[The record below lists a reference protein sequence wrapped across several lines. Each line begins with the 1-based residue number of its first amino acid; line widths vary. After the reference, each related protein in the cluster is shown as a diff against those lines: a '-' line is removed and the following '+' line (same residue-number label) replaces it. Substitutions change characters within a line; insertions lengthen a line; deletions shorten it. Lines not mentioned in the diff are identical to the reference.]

1 MSPQLAIPI
10 TAPPRWLFVD
20 LNSYFASVEQQE
32 RPYLRGK
39 PVIVV
44 PLMSDHTCAIAASQE
59 AKKFGIKTGT
69 NVGEAKRMCPEL
81 ILVEASHERYV
92 EYHEKIKDEVELHW
106 PIQVVGSID
115 EVGLLLDD
123 KRANEASALDI
134 ARRIKAG
141 LRKNVGE
148 VITCSIGIAPN
159 RYLAKVAS
167 DLTKPDGLEV
177 IRLEDMPGRLANLK
191 LTDLPGIGR
200 RMEPRLHDCKV
211 STFLD
216 LWNASPAVLHQ
227 AWGGVGGERF
237 WRHLHGGELDGDFD
251 DMENVPPKSIGH
263 SHVLSPEF
271 RNPPEAMIVA
281 QRLLLKTASRLRRVK
296 HRASELYLSLRTEN
310 GAKGKAHMKF
320 SSVSDSYAL
329 TKSLEVLWERAL
341 GQLPG
346 HRIKKIGV
354 TLMDLESNEQPVQLD
369 LFSMMGGSVSG
380 DVERRNR
387 LSKIMDDINQDFGRD
402 SIALGFAPDLVKTFS
417 GTKIA
422 FTRIPDLKEF
432 KE

>member
-1 MSPQLAIPI
+1 MSVPPPFP
-10 TAPPRWLFVD
+10 PPRWLFVD

-44 PLMSDHTCAIAASQE
+44 PMMSDHTCAIAASAE
-59 AKKFGIKTGT
+59 AKKFKIKTGT
-69 NVGEAKRMCPEL
+69 NVGEAKRMCPGL

-92 EYHEKIKDEVELHW
+92 DYHERIKEEVELHW

-123 KRANEASALDI
+123 KRANEESALDI

-141 LRKNVGE
+141 LHKNVGV
-148 VITCSIGIAPN
+148 VINCSIGIAPN

-177 IRLEDMPGRLANLK
+177 IRMQDMPGRLAHLS

-200 RMEPRLHDCKV
+200 RMEPRLLKGGIK
-211 STFLD
+211 TFLD
-216 LWNASPAVLHQ
+216 LWNAPPQVLHQ
-227 AWGGVGGERF
+227 IWGGVGGERF
-237 WRHLHGGELDGDFD
+237 WQHLHGGDLDGDFD
-251 DMENVPPKSIGH
+251 DLENAPPKSIGH
-263 SHVLSPEF
+263 SHVLAPEF
-271 RNPPEAMIVA
+271 RRPPEAAIVA
-281 QRLLLKTASRLRRVK
+281 QRLLLKTASRLRRSK
-296 HRASELYLSLRTEN
+296 CRASELYLSLRTEN
-310 GAKGKAHMKF
+310 GAKGKAHLRF
-320 SSVSDSYAL
+320 SPVSDSFTL
-329 TKSLEVLWERAL
+329 TKSLDVLWGRAL
-341 GQLPG
+341 AQIPG

-354 TLMDLESNEQPVQLD
+354 TLFDLDSDEQPVQLD
-369 LFSMMGGSVSG
+369 LFSMLGGEVAG
-380 DVERRNR
+380 DTDRRNQ
-387 LSKIMDDINQDFGRD
+387 LSKIMDDINQKFGRD
-402 SIALGFAPDLVKTFS
+402 SIALGFAPDSVKTFS

-422 FTRIPDLKEF
+422 FTRIPDKEEF

>member
-1 MSPQLAIPI
+1 MPSPPPPSA
-10 TAPPRWLFVD
+10 PRWLFVD

-32 RPYLRGK
+32 RPELRGK

-44 PLMSDHTCAIAASQE
+44 PVMSDHTCAIAASPQ
-59 AKKFGIKTGT
+59 AKKFKVKTGT
-69 NVGEAKRMCPEL
+69 NVGEAKRMCPGL
-81 ILVEASHERYV
+81 VLVEASHERYV
-92 EYHEKIKDEVELHW
+92 DYHERIKEEVERHW

-123 KRANEASALDI
+123 KRANEECALDI
-134 ARRIKAG
+134 ARRIKVG
-141 LRKNVGE
+141 LRQNVGE

-177 IRLEDMPGRLANLK
+177 IRLEDLPGRLAHLE

-200 RMEPRLHDCKV
+200 RMEPRLHKCKIH
-211 STFLD
+211 TFLD

-227 AWGGVGGERF
+227 AWGSVGGERF
-237 WRHLHGGELDGDFD
+237 WKHLHGENLDGDFD
-251 DMENVPPKSIGH
+251 DLENAPPKSIGH

-271 RNPPEAMIVA
+271 RKPPEAKVVA
-281 QRLLLKTASRLRRVK
+281 QRLLLKTASRLRRAK
-296 HRASELYLSLRTEN
+296 CRASELYLSLRTES
-310 GAKGKAHMKF
+310 GEKGKAHLRF
-320 SSVSDSYAL
+320 SPVSDSYAL

-341 GQLPG
+341 AQIPGQ
-346 HRIKKIGV
+346 RIKKIGV
-354 TLMDLESNEQPVQLD
+354 TLFDLESEGQPVQMD
-369 LFSMMGGSVSG
+369 LFSMLGGTVSA
-380 DVERRNR
+380 DAERRNR
-387 LSKIMDDINQDFGRD
+387 LSEIMDKINQDFGRD
-402 SIALGFAPDLVKTFS
+402 SIALGFAPDSVKTFS

>member
-1 MSPQLAIPI
+1 MSVAPP
-10 TAPPRWLFVD
+10 TSTPPRWLFVD
-20 LNSYFASVEQQE
+20 LNSYFASVEQQV
-32 RPYLRGK
+32 RPHLRGK

-44 PLMSDHTCAIAASQE
+44 PMLSDHTCAIAASPQ
-59 AKKFGIKTGT
+59 AKKFKIKTGT
-69 NVGEAKRMCPEL
+69 NVAEAKRLCPGL

-92 EYHEKIKDEVELHW
+92 EYHEKVKEEVERHW

-123 KRANEASALDI
+123 KRANEEAAIDI

-177 IRLEDMPGRLANLK
+177 IRLEDMPGRLAHLQ

-200 RMEPRLHDCKV
+200 RMEPRLLESKIT
-211 STFLD
+211 TFLD
-216 LWNASPAVLHQ
+216 LWNAPPQVLHQ
-227 AWGGVGGERF
+227 IWGSVGGERF
-237 WRHLHGGELDGDFD
+237 WQHLHGGNLDGDFD
-251 DMENVPPKSIGH
+251 DLENAPPKSIGH
-263 SHVLSPEF
+263 SHVLAPEF
-271 RNPPEAMIVA
+271 RKPLEAAVVA
-281 QRLLLKTASRLRRVK
+281 QRLLLKTASRLRRAK
-296 HRASELYLSLRTEN
+296 CRASELYLSLRTEN
-310 GAKGKAHMKF
+310 GAKAKAHQRF
-320 SSVSDSYAL
+320 SPVSDSFAL
-329 TKSLEVLWERAL
+329 TKSLDVLWERAL
-341 GQLPG
+341 AQIPG

-354 TLMDLESNEQPVQLD
+354 TLFSLEADDQPVQLD
-369 LFSMMGGSVSG
+369 LFSMLSG
-380 DVERRNR
+380 EMAADTERRNR
-387 LSKIMDDINQDFGRD
+387 LSKIMDEINQDFGRD
-402 SIALGFAPDLVKTFS
+402 SIALGFAPDSVKTFS